1 MKLNENFSD
10 LLRRLKKHI
19 YSNSIHFDYTKSG
32 ISGECTHLSSVKTF
46 RFYAEMF
53 QLTETD
59 FEAFHR
65 IAKEAKQEKSSSV
78 KDVIE
83 LADEY
88 RKTDFSSEEKSNDF
102 LINHTNL
109 ITDYTSFSALNF
121 PSIFA
126 STLCYGRQTANR
138 LKFSHL
144 VMDEWGE
151 DRSKLSKVRDGVHFL
166 SNYWI
171 ADRFTKSVVHQYTNF
186 HLAIKETKTAD
197 EVVEVMNQFK
207 VGG

>member
-1 MKLNENFSD
+1 MKLNENFSEC
-10 LLRRLKKHI
+10 LLRLKKHI
-19 YSNSIHFDYTKSG
+19 EFNHLNAEYCKFG
-32 ISGECTHLSSVKTF
+32 VGGEGTYIRSVRNH
-46 RFYAEMF
+46 RFYADMF

-59 FEAFHR
+59 LEAFHR
-65 IAKEAKQEKSSSV
+65 IAKEAKQEKSNSV
-78 KDVIE
+78 KGVIE

-88 RKTDFSSEEKSNDF
+88 RKTDFSSEEKTYAF
-102 LINHTNL
+102 LRNHTNL
-109 ITDYTSFSALNF
+109 LTDYISFSALNF

-171 ADRFTKSVVHQYTNF
+171 ADRFTESVVHQYTNF